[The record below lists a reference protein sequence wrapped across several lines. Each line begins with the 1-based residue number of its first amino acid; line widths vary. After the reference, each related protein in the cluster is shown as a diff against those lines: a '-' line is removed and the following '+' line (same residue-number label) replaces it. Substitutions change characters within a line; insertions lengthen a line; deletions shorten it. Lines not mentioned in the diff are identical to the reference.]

1 MFKLFLFLIY
11 HDAGVKA
18 ARVAHAE
25 VGAEGAEGAAVGGG
39 FPQVAFGGEEDAG
52 VAVVLGQGDG
62 VEGAHKLAVGIADA
76 LRRGGFETG

>member
-11 HDAGVKA
+11 HDVGFKA

-25 VGAEGAEGAAVGGG
+25 VGAEGADGATVGGG
-39 FPQVAFGGEEDAG
+39 FPQVAVGGEENAG

-62 VEGAHKLAVGIADA
+62 VEGADELAVGVADA
-76 LRRGGFETG
+76 LRRGGFDMF